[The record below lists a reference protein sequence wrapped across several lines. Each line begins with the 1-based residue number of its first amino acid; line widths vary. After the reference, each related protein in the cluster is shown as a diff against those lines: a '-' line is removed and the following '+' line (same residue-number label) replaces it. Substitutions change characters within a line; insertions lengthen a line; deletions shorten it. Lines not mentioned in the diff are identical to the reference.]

1 MYQRPSNLLHVPLHR
16 CIQLPLVE
24 QGSPILLLHDNKRSR
39 IQFLQKKIK
48 NLNWQQDNSSKALA

>member
-1 MYQRPSNLLHVPLHR
+1 MYQRPGNLLHVPLQR

-39 IQFLQKKIK
+39 IQFLQKKDQEFK
-48 NLNWQQDNSSKALA
+48 LATRQQ